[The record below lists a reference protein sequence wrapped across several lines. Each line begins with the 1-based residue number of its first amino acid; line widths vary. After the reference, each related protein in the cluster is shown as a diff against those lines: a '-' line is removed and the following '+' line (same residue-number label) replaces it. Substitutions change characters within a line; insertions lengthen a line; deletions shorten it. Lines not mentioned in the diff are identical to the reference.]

1 MTGDQF
7 SFPLSFAQQRLWF
20 LEQLEPGLLAYN
32 LAGAVRLSGPLNVDS
47 LQQAMQVVVDRHEAL
62 RTTFRK
68 GAEGPEQIVVS
79 ACSFDLLLVD
89 LSGLPQEDRE
99 KEALRLASVEGGKPF
114 DLVHGP
120 LFRATLYKTGPEQH
134 VLMLSMHH
142 IVTDG
147 WSIGIFIR
155 ELGQAYDDLYS
166 SHPSSLPELP
176 IQYPDYAEWQRDRLQ
191 GEALEALLKYWRERL
206 QGAPAVLELPT
217 DHPRPSIES
226 HRGAQ
231 WRFEIPAST
240 GKALLTM
247 AQGEGATLFMALL
260 AAFNVLL
267 FRYTGRTDILV
278 GSPIAGRDRPEL
290 EGLIGIFVNTLV
302 MRTDLSGEISFREV
316 IKRVRENCL
325 GAYEHQEIPF
335 EKLVEELRPERDVS
349 HNPIF
354 QVCFALENAPS
365 APLALKNLTVEQLE
379 TERHAA
385 QFDLFLQVQETGQ
398 GLSALFEYSTDLFE
412 EGTIARMAGHFA
424 TLLSA
429 AIADPDRQ
437 ISKLPMLAEAER
449 RQILVEWNAN
459 ERDYSA
465 ANITRGIEEQVRRTP
480 QAIAI
485 VFEDR
490 EMTFDEINRRANQL
504 AQHLRTLGVGP
515 DSLVA
520 VCVERSIEMVIGVLG
535 VLKAGGAYVPID
547 PGYPRERQA
556 YMIRDSGA
564 RVLLTQAALAGTVD
578 HAAAHLVLLD
588 SGWVEI
594 SRNSGEDFENDAR
607 PEHLAYVIYTSG
619 STGKPKGVLISRRA
633 LTNLLWS
640 MREWLQLSEN
650 DRLLALAT
658 ISFDIAGADLWLPLL
673 TGAQMVMGSRE
684 TAADGRAL
692 CALIEQRDITFL
704 QVTPSTWRLLFEA
717 GWTGKPTLHAVST
730 GEAMPAEVAARLVPA
745 AGKVWNLYGPTETTI
760 WSTGYEVLEA
770 TGTILIGRPVANT
783 QCYILDAQ
791 GEPVPAGVTG
801 ELYIGGDGL
810 ARGYL
815 NQPKLTDEKFV
826 PNPFRGPG
834 ERMYRT
840 GDLARYRNNGEIE
853 CLGRIDH
860 QVKIRGYRIELGE
873 IEAVL
878 SEHPSV
884 AQAVTIAREDV
895 PGDIRLVAYLAA
907 RAQATIDVG
916 ELRELLRSRLPEYM
930 VPSSFVILQAVPLN
944 PSGKVDRKALPA
956 PESARPSEMAA
967 AFEPPRT
974 ETEARIAAIWREI
987 LRVDQVGKYDN
998 FFDLG
1003 GHSLL
1008 LIKVQGALELEFGR
1022 KIAVVELFRS
1032 PTIDA
1037 LARHLTMVEDISP
1050 ERDRIQQL
1058 ANRQKAAIN
1067 RMREQRARGEIR
1079 P

>member
-1 MTGDQF
+1 MTGDHF
-7 SFPLSFAQQRLWF
+7 SFRLSFAQQRLWF

-32 LAGAVRLSGPLNVDS
+32 LAGAVRLLGPLDVDS
-47 LQQAMQVVVDRHEAL
+47 LHQALQVVVDRHEAL

-68 GAEGPEQIVVS
+68 GAEGPEQIL
-79 ACSFDLLLVD
+79 AAECAFDLPVVD
-89 LSGLPQEDRE
+89 LSGLSPQERE
-99 KEALRLASVEGGKPF
+99 KEVLHLASIEAAKPF

-120 LFRATLYKTGPEQH
+120 LFRATLYRTGPEQH

-147 WSIGIFIR
+147 WSIGIFFS
-155 ELGQAYDDLYS
+155 ELGQAYDDLCS
-166 SHPSSLPELP
+166 GRASSLPELP
-176 IQYPDYAEWQRDRLQ
+176 IQYPDYAEWQRDLLQ
-191 GEALEALLKYWRERL
+191 GETLEGLLKYWRERL
-206 QGAPAVLELPT
+206 RGAPSVLELPT
-217 DHPRPSIES
+217 DHPRPSVES

-240 GKALLTM
+240 GKALLTL

-260 AAFNVLL
+260 AAFNALL

-302 MRTDLSGEISFREV
+302 LRTDLSGEVSFREA
-316 IKRVRENCL
+316 IQRVRESCL

-354 QVCFALENAPS
+354 QVCFALQNAPF
-365 APLALKNLTVEQLE
+365 APLALKNLTVEPLE

-385 QFDLFLQVQETGQ
+385 QFDLFLQVQETER
-398 GLSALFEYSTDLFE
+398 GLSAQFEYNTDLFE
-412 EGTIARMAGHFA
+412 AETIARMAGHF
-424 TLLSA
+424 TSLLSSA
-429 AIADPDRQ
+429 VADPDRQ
-437 ISKLPMLAEAER
+437 IARLPMLTEAER

-465 ANITRGIEEQVRRTP
+465 AGITRGIEEQVRRTP
-480 QAIAI
+480 QATAL

-490 EMTFDEINRRANQL
+490 EMSFDELNRRANRL
-504 AQHLRTLGVGP
+504 ARHLRSLGVGP
-515 DSLVA
+515 DTLVA
-520 VCVERSIEMVIGVLG
+520 VCVERSIEMVVGLLG

-556 YMIRDSGA
+556 YMLRDSGA
-564 RVLLTQAALAGTVD
+564 PVLLTQAALAATVAN
-578 HAAAHLVLLD
+578 AAAQVVLLD
-588 SGWVEI
+588 SGWEEI
-594 SRNSGEDFENDAR
+594 GRNSGEDFENEAG

-640 MREWLQLSEN
+640 MREWLQLSER

-673 TGAQMVMGSRE
+673 TGAQMVLGSRE

-717 GWTGKPTLHAVST
+717 GWRGKSNLQAVST

-760 WSTGYEVLEA
+760 WSTGYEVREA
-770 TGTILIGRPVANT
+770 AGTILIGRPVANT

-826 PNPFRGPG
+826 PNPFRGSG

-878 SEHPSV
+878 AEHPSV
-884 AQAVTIAREDV
+884 AQAVTIAREDA
-895 PGDIRLVAYLAA
+895 PGDIRLVAYLTA

-930 VPSSFVILQAVPLN
+930 VPSAFVVLEAVPLN

-956 PESARPSEMAA
+956 PESARPSQAA
-967 AFEPPRT
+967 AYEPPRT
-974 ETEARIAAIWREI
+974 ETEARIAAIWKEV

-1008 LIKVQGALELEFGR
+1008 LIKVQGALEQEFGR
-1022 KIAVVELFRS
+1022 KIAVVELFRC

-1037 LARHLTMVEDISP
+1037 LARHLTTVEDVSP

-1058 ANRQKAAIN
+1058 ADRQKAAIN
-1067 RMREQRARGEIR
+1067 RMRKQADRRDTR

>member
-1 MTGDQF
+1 MTGDHF
-7 SFPLSFAQQRLWF
+7 SFRLSFAQQRLWF

-32 LAGAVRLSGPLNVDS
+32 LAGAVRLLGPLDVDS
-47 LQQAMQVVVDRHEAL
+47 LHQALQVVVDRHEAL

-68 GAEGPEQIVVS
+68 GAEGPEQIL
-79 ACSFDLLLVD
+79 AAECAFDLPVVD
-89 LSGLPQEDRE
+89 LSGLSPQERE
-99 KEALRLASVEGGKPF
+99 KEVLHLASIEAAKPF

-120 LFRATLYKTGPEQH
+120 LFRATLYRTGPEQH

-147 WSIGIFIR
+147 WSIGIFFS
-155 ELGQAYDDLYS
+155 ELGQAYDDLCS
-166 SHPSSLPELP
+166 GRASSLPELP
-176 IQYPDYAEWQRDRLQ
+176 IQYPDYAEWQRDLLQ
-191 GEALEALLKYWRERL
+191 GETLEGLLKYWRERL
-206 QGAPAVLELPT
+206 RGAPSVLELPT
-217 DHPRPSIES
+217 DHPRPSVES

-240 GKALLTM
+240 GKALLTL

-260 AAFNVLL
+260 AAFNALL

-302 MRTDLSGEISFREV
+302 LRTDLSGEVSFREA
-316 IKRVRENCL
+316 IQRVRESCL

-354 QVCFALENAPS
+354 QVCFALQNAPF
-365 APLALKNLTVEQLE
+365 APLALKNLTVEPLE

-385 QFDLFLQVQETGQ
+385 QFDLFLQVQETER
-398 GLSALFEYSTDLFE
+398 GLSAQFEYNTDLFE
-412 EGTIARMAGHFA
+412 AETIARMAGHF
-424 TLLSA
+424 TSLLSSA
-429 AIADPDRQ
+429 VADPDRQ
-437 ISKLPMLAEAER
+437 IARLPMLTEAER

-465 ANITRGIEEQVRRTP
+465 ASITRGIEEQVRRTP
-480 QAIAI
+480 QATAL

-490 EMTFDEINRRANQL
+490 EMSFDELNRRANRL
-504 AQHLRTLGVGP
+504 ARHLRSLGVGP
-515 DSLVA
+515 DTLVA
-520 VCVERSIEMVIGVLG
+520 VCVERSIEMVVGLLG

-556 YMIRDSGA
+556 YMLRDSGA
-564 RVLLTQAALAGTVD
+564 PVLLTQAALAATVAN
-578 HAAAHLVLLD
+578 AAAQVVLLD
-588 SGWVEI
+588 SGWEEI
-594 SRNSGEDFENDAR
+594 GRNSGEDFENEAG

-640 MREWLQLSEN
+640 MREWLQLSER

-673 TGAQMVMGSRE
+673 TGAQMVLGSRE

-717 GWTGKPTLHAVST
+717 GWRGKSNLQAVST

-760 WSTGYEVLEA
+760 WSTGYEVREA
-770 TGTILIGRPVANT
+770 AGTILIGRPVANT

-826 PNPFRGPG
+826 PNPFRGSG

-878 SEHPSV
+878 AEHPSV
-884 AQAVTIAREDV
+884 AQAVTIAREDA
-895 PGDIRLVAYLAA
+895 PGDIRLVAYLTA

-930 VPSSFVILQAVPLN
+930 VPSAFVVLEAVPLN

-956 PESARPSEMAA
+956 PESARPSQAA
-967 AFEPPRT
+967 AYEPPRT
-974 ETEARIAAIWREI
+974 ETEARIAAIWKEV

-1008 LIKVQGALELEFGR
+1008 LIKVQGALEQEFGR
-1022 KIAVVELFRS
+1022 KIAVVELFRC

-1037 LARHLTMVEDISP
+1037 LARHLTTVEDVSP

-1058 ANRQKAAIN
+1058 ADRQKAAIN
-1067 RMREQRARGEIR
+1067 RMRKQADRRDTR

>member
-1 MTGDQF
+1 MTGDHF
-7 SFPLSFAQQRLWF
+7 SFRLSFAQQRLWF

-32 LAGAVRLSGPLNVDS
+32 LAGAVRLLGPLDVDS
-47 LQQAMQVVVDRHEAL
+47 LHQALQVVVDRHEAL

-68 GAEGPEQIVVS
+68 GAEGPEQIL
-79 ACSFDLLLVD
+79 AAECAFDLPVVD
-89 LSGLPQEDRE
+89 LSGLSPQERE
-99 KEALRLASVEGGKPF
+99 KEVLHLASIEAAKPF

-120 LFRATLYKTGPEQH
+120 LFRATLYRTGPEQH

-147 WSIGIFIR
+147 WSIGIFFS
-155 ELGQAYDDLYS
+155 ELGQAYDDLCS
-166 SHPSSLPELP
+166 GRASSLPELP
-176 IQYPDYAEWQRDRLQ
+176 IQYPDYAEWQRDLLQ
-191 GEALEALLKYWRERL
+191 GETLEGLLKYWRERL
-206 QGAPAVLELPT
+206 RGAPSVLELPT
-217 DHPRPSIES
+217 DHPRPSVES

-240 GKALLTM
+240 GKALLTL

-260 AAFNVLL
+260 AAFNALL

-302 MRTDLSGEISFREV
+302 LRTDLSGEVSFREA
-316 IKRVRENCL
+316 IQRVRESCL

-354 QVCFALENAPS
+354 QVCFALQNAPF
-365 APLALKNLTVEQLE
+365 APLALKNLTVEPLE

-385 QFDLFLQVQETGQ
+385 QFDLFLQVQETER
-398 GLSALFEYSTDLFE
+398 GLSAQFEYNTDLFE
-412 EGTIARMAGHFA
+412 AETIARMAGHF
-424 TLLSA
+424 TSLLSSA
-429 AIADPDRQ
+429 VADPDRQ
-437 ISKLPMLAEAER
+437 IARLPMLTEAER

-465 ANITRGIEEQVRRTP
+465 ASITRGIEEQVRRTP
-480 QAIAI
+480 QATAL

-490 EMTFDEINRRANQL
+490 EMSFDELNRRANRL
-504 AQHLRTLGVGP
+504 ARHLRSLGVGP
-515 DSLVA
+515 DTLVA
-520 VCVERSIEMVIGVLG
+520 VCVERSIEMVVGLLG

-556 YMIRDSGA
+556 YMLRDSGA
-564 RVLLTQAALAGTVD
+564 PVLLTQAALAATVAN
-578 HAAAHLVLLD
+578 AAAQVVLLD
-588 SGWVEI
+588 SGWEEI
-594 SRNSGEDFENDAR
+594 GRNSGEDFENEAG

-640 MREWLQLSEN
+640 MREWLQLSER

-673 TGAQMVMGSRE
+673 TGAQMVLGSRE

-717 GWTGKPTLHAVST
+717 GWRGKSNLQAVST

-760 WSTGYEVLEA
+760 WSTGYEVREA
-770 TGTILIGRPVANT
+770 AGTILIGRPVANT

-826 PNPFRGPG
+826 PNPFRGSG

-878 SEHPSV
+878 AEHPSV
-884 AQAVTIAREDV
+884 AQAVTIAREDA
-895 PGDIRLVAYLAA
+895 PGDIRLVAYLTA

-930 VPSSFVILQAVPLN
+930 VPSAFVVLEAVPLN

-956 PESARPSEMAA
+956 PESARPSQAA
-967 AFEPPRT
+967 AYEPPRT
-974 ETEARIAAIWREI
+974 ETEARIAAIWKEV

-1008 LIKVQGALELEFGR
+1008 LIKVQGALEQKFGR
-1022 KIAVVELFRS
+1022 KIAVVELFRC

-1037 LARHLTMVEDISP
+1037 LARHLTTLEDVSP
-1050 ERDRIQQL
+1050 GRDRIQQL
-1058 ANRQKAAIN
+1058 ANRQKVAIN
-1067 RMREQRARGEIR
+1067 RMREQRARREIR